1 MPWVIPKG
9 PLVEI
14 TSLGRREV
22 DGMRV
27 ESQLIAQGM
36 GTQET
41 RLAEGPSE
49 KRLWDTGLD
58 SKQIQEI
65 L

>member
-22 DGMRV
+22 HGMRV

-49 KRLWDTGLD
+49 KRL
-58 SKQIQEI
+58 
-65 L
+65 